1 VFSAADG
8 ELLSSVAGSFEGGDV
23 FSNGA
28 LAAVPKTDGGIDI
41 VDIATGTRV
50 TLQTDT
56 ALPLTSVSFG
66 PTADLIVARDEQGDV
81 HVVSG
86 EICAPEDELLTLAR
100 SRLAVLSQIEA
111 KRPAVVARVR

>member
-81 HVVSG
+81 HVVSC